1 MMKQSSKHDAGHQQ
15 PVRRVVTALAVAA
28 VAAVVVGCSTST
40 AAEDGVGSGPAT
52 PVAASTPASLAP
64 GPTSS
69 GTATGTDADAAA
81 DVQLLTQQ
89 FAPVHEGTWEAR
101 ALGTSFEVDIE
112 GAWWVQP
119 NEPGLVVLSD
129 PDSRGPGEFDVVFIR
144 PTALSDPT
152 DPGSGEPW
160 PVDDIEGWLASTD
173 AGVVAAPVEDE
184 VGGVKGIVFEVELT
198 RSTSFPFV
206 ENAAGGG
213 KEFFPGHR
221 YVVHWLDQGE
231 HAPIAIV
238 VGARTPE
245 IDEWRP
251 TAASLLETVRFGEPA
266 PHPSA

>member
-1 MMKQSSKHDAGHQQ
+1 MMKRSSTQNAGHQ
-15 PVRRVVTALAVAA
+15 PVRRMVTALAVAA
-28 VAAVVVGCSTST
+28 VVAGCSPST
-40 AAEDGVGSGPAT
+40 AADDGGGTAGAPAAT
-52 PVAASTPASLAP
+52 PTPASPAV
-64 GPTSS
+64 GPSATGTED
-69 GTATGTDADAAA
+69 GTATDTDADVDA
-81 DVQLLTQQ
+81 DVQRLTQQ
-89 FAPVHEGTWEAR
+89 FAPVPEGTWEAT

-112 GAWWVQP
+112 GEWWVQP

-129 PDSRGPGEFDVVFIR
+129 PDSRGPGEDDVVFIR

-206 ENAAGGG
+206 DNAGGGG

-221 YVVHWLDQGE
+221 YVVHWLDQEE
-231 HAPIAIV
+231 HAPIVIV
-238 VGARTPE
+238 VGARTTE
-245 IDEWRP
+245 IDGWRP